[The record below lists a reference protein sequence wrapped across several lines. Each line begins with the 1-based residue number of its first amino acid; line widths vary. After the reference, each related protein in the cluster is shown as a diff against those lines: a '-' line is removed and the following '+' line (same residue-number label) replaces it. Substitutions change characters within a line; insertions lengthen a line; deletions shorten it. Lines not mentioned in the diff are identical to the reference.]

1 MILVDAG
8 PLVAFLSKD
17 DQHHDRVM
25 EVFPLIREP
34 MLTVW
39 PVIAEVMY
47 LLRTSLQAQEGI
59 WEFLEADALLIAD
72 LDADQRTRMRHLM
85 RKYRDLPMDLADA
98 ALVAVAERERI
109 SKIFTLDRKVF
120 EIYRPRG
127 IRRFEIIP

>member
-17 DQHHDRVM
+17 DHYHDRVM

-47 LLRTSLQAQEGI
+47 LLRTSIQAQAGI
-59 WEFLEADALLIAD
+59 WEFLETDALQIAD
-72 LDADQRTRMRHLM
+72 LGAEQRTRMRHLM

-98 ALVAVAERERI
+98 GLVAVAERERI
-109 SKIFTLDRKVF
+109 SRIFTLDRRDF
-120 EIYRPRG
+120 EVPPR
-127 IRRFEIIP
+127 RHP

>member
-17 DQHHDRVM
+17 DHHHDRVM

-72 LDADQRTRMRHLM
+72 LGAEQRTRMRHLM
-85 RKYRDLPMDLADA
+85 RKYHDLPMDLADA

-109 SKIFTLDRKVF
+109 SRIFTLDRRDF
-120 EIYRPRG
+120 EVYRPTG
-127 IRRFEIIP
+127 IRRFDIIP

>member
-17 DQHHDRVM
+17 DHYHDRVM

-47 LLRTSLQAQEGI
+47 LLRTSIQAQAGI
-59 WEFLEADALLIAD
+59 SEFLETHALHLAD
-72 LDADQRTRMRHLM
+72 LRAEPRPRSRHLM
-85 RKYRDLPMDLADA
+85 AKYPDLPIDPAAA
-98 ALVAVAERERI
+98 ALAPV
-109 SKIFTLDRKVF
+109 
-120 EIYRPRG
+120 P
-127 IRRFEIIP
+127 

>member
-1 MILVDAG
+1 
-8 PLVAFLSKD
+8 VAFLSKD
-17 DQHHDRVM
+17 DHHHDRVM

-72 LDADQRTRMRHLM
+72 LAAEQRTRMRHLM

-98 ALVAVAERERI
+98 GLVAVAERERI
-109 SKIFTLDRKVF
+109 SRIFTLDRRNF
-120 EIYRPRG
+120 EVYRPTG
-127 IRRFEIIP
+127 IRRFDIIP

>member
-17 DQHHDRVM
+17 DHHHDRVM

-59 WEFLEADALLIAD
+59 WELLEADALLIAD
-72 LDADQRTRMRHLM
+72 LGAEQRTRMRNLM

-109 SKIFTLDRKVF
+109 SRIFTLDRRDF
-120 EIYRPRG
+120 EVYRPAN
-127 IRRFEIIP
+127 IRRFDIIP

>member
-17 DQHHDRVM
+17 DHHHDRVM

-39 PVIAEVMY
+39 PVIDEVMD

-59 WEFLEADALLIAD
+59 WELLEADVLLIAD
-72 LDADQRTRMRHLM
+72 LDADQRTRMRRLM
-85 RKYRDLPMDLADA
+85 RKYHDLPMDLADA

-109 SKIFTLDRKVF
+109 SRIFTLDRRDF
-120 EIYRPRG
+120 EVYRPTG
-127 IRRFEIIP
+127 IRRFDIIP